1 MQEISLHILD
11 LIQNSISANARLIEI
26 GMTVDTALN
35 TMTIEIKDNG
45 FGMSK
50 EMLAKVESPFTTT
63 RKTRRVGMGIPLF
76 KDGCEATG
84 GSFRI
89 TSKPGVGTELT
100 GVYVFSHID
109 RPPLGDFTGT
119 IHSVIVCNPELDF
132 LVKISYDGKEFLIDT
147 RELKK
152 VLGEEVKLNTPEVS
166 EWIKGYI
173 EEGYREITGGV
184 NL

>member
-1 MQEISLHILD
+1 LHILD
-11 LIQNSISANARLIEI
+11 LVQNSISANARLIEI
-26 GMTVDTALN
+26 LMTIDTAKD
-35 TMTIEIKDNG
+35 TMAITIKDDG
-45 FGMSK
+45 YGMSK

-84 GSFRI
+84 GSFKI
-89 TSKPGVGTELT
+89 TSQPGAGTELT
-100 GVYVFSHID
+100 GVYGLSHID

-119 IHSVIVCNPELDF
+119 IHSIIVCNPEMDF
-132 LVKISYDGKEFLIDT
+132 LIKVLLDGKEFLIDT
-147 RELKK
+147 RKLKEI
-152 VLGEEVKLNTPEVS
+152 LGEEVKLNTPEVS